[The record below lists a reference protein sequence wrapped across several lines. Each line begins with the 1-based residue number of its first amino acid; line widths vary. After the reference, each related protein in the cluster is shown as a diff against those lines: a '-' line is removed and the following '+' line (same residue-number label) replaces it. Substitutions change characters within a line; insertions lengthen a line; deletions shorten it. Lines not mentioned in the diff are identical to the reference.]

1 MPLQDERNTLRMGPP
16 QYPGQAEITPA
27 MVEAACQRIKDAG
40 GSLTI
45 WAVLHEDLYDSPVYA
60 DDEDDN
66 DSDFGLSICG
76 IALNS
81 VDADRL
87 AALDVPNPL
96 SKWIV
101 RGFRLGLVDDL
112 PAIMNP
118 FASLEGI
125 TINDVVEIL
134 SEIPPGA
141 TASQLLTGSGCRKDG
156 PLLALP

>member
-1 MPLQDERNTLRMGPP
+1 MPRIRRRAWIVRL
-16 QYPGQAEITPA
+16 A
-27 MVEAACQRIKDAG
+27 VSSCVWSAC
-40 GSLTI
+40 
-45 WAVLHEDLYDSPVYA
+45 VYA

-66 DSDFGLSICG
+66 DPDFGLSICG

-87 AALDVPNPL
+87 ASLDVPNSL

-101 RGFRLGLVDDL
+101 KGFRLGLVDDL

-118 FASLEGI
+118 LASLEGI

-134 SEIPPGA
+134 SEIPPGG
-141 TASQLLTGSGCRKDG
+141 TASKFLTGSGRRSDG
-156 PLLALP
+156 PLLSLP